1 MDLADSDDEDCQFHS
16 LQDPVTTAFAG
27 CPPRRVPACRM
38 ECQRADSSVS
48 YIHSHCPVFPIS
60 TAVLIFFSFWVIG
73 H

>member
-27 CPPRRVPACRM
+27 CPPHRVPAYRM

-48 YIHSHCPVFPIS
+48 YIHSHCPVFRYLP
-60 TAVLIFFSFWVIG
+60 LFEFPFLFG
-73 H
+73 